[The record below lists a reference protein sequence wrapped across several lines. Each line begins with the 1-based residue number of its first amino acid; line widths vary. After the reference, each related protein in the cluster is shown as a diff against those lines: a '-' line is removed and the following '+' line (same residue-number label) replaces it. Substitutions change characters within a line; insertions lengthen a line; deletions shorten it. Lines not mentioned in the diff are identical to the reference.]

1 MPFAEIRNHVVA
13 YRDTG
18 AQSAP
23 AVLLAH
29 PLGMS
34 QAVWDDVVSR
44 LCDRW
49 RLISWDL
56 PGHGASAPVAGAIS
70 ASDLA
75 ADAVALL
82 DHLNIGRAH
91 FVGTSIGGVIG
102 QALLLEAPERLDR
115 VALTNTGAVIGQAA
129 TWHERAAR
137 VREEGLTAMASELVE
152 RWFAPA
158 LKRASPATLAGWQL
172 QLARGHDESYAQLCE
187 LLAGTDFSGRLGAV
201 DTPVALLAGEQDA
214 ATPPSALQTLAN
226 ELANDLGAPEPTLLD
241 AVAHV
246 PSVEAP
252 GAFVDWLCRALGH
265 TSTQP
270 PVDYEQGLAVRK
282 AVLGAEHVERA
293 ARNATTLDAPFQDF
307 ITRMA
312 WGELWGNTDLT
323 RRQRSMIT
331 LGVLAALGRDGEL
344 VLHLETAK
352 TIGVTE
358 AQLRQTLMHVAIYAG
373 VPAANHAFK
382 LAREQGW
389 GLART
394 PH

>member
-34 QAVWDDVVSR
+34 QAVWDEVVAR

-102 QALLLEAPERLDR
+102 QALLLEAPARLDR
-115 VALTNTGAVIGQAA
+115 VALTNTGAVIGHAA

-172 QLARGHDESYAQLCE
+172 QLAPRPRRKLCATVRTAGRHRFQRPPGRGRHTGRTAGRGTGRRDPAQ
-187 LLAGTDFSGRLGAV
+187 
-201 DTPVALLAGEQDA
+201 
-214 ATPPSALQTLAN
+214 
-226 ELANDLGAPEPTLLD
+226 
-241 AVAHV
+241 
-246 PSVEAP
+246 
-252 GAFVDWLCRALGH
+252 
-265 TSTQP
+265 
-270 PVDYEQGLAVRK
+270 
-282 AVLGAEHVERA
+282 RA
-293 ARNATTLDAPFQDF
+293 ADVSQ
-307 ITRMA
+307 
-312 WGELWGNTDLT
+312 
-323 RRQRSMIT
+323 
-331 LGVLAALGRDGEL
+331 
-344 VLHLETAK
+344 
-352 TIGVTE
+352 
-358 AQLRQTLMHVAIYAG
+358 
-373 VPAANHAFK
+373 
-382 LAREQGW
+382 
-389 GLART
+389 
-394 PH
+394 